1 MENLKDL
8 NAKLDELE
16 RQLDMNFKRLLM
28 AKGLTEAEAERI
40 IKEKKKV
47 QNRMHNKKIMQTKAN
62 SEGEK

>member
-28 AKGLTEAEAERI
+28 TKGLTEAEAERI
-40 IKEKKKV
+40 IKEKK
-47 QNRMHNKKIMQTKAN
+47 
-62 SEGEK
+62 EGAKQSAR